1 MNKREVK
8 KLLKAY
14 LARRI
19 WYDDVMQEDFLVISG
34 LVNQEHFIKTGLP
47 QTPAAAARFQNVII
61 ELREEWI
68 NDD

>member
-1 MNKREVK
+1 MNKREIK
-8 KLLKAY
+8 KKLKAY

-19 WYDDVMQEDFLVISG
+19 WADEEMQENFLILSG
-34 LVNQEHFIKTGLP
+34 MVNQEHYNKTGLP

-68 NDD
+68 NDV

>member
-34 LVNQEHFIKTGLP
+34 LVNQEHFNKTGFP